1 MATMITGEHQE
12 SEPLRILYQDDH
24 LVAMHKPSGMLVH
37 PTKVDRH
44 EQRIALPLLR
54 DRIGQHLYPV
64 HRLDKPTSGVLVFA
78 LDPDTARELASAFQ
92 AHQVRKDYLAVVRGW
107 PPLGG
112 IIDQPLAPRDPDSRK
127 RKRRKAPQSAMTLY
141 HRLACT
147 SIPISV
153 DGRYTH
159 TRYSLVRLRPVTG
172 RRHQLRRHLKS
183 RNHPLIGDV
192 NYGKGIHN
200 RFFREQYGLGR
211 LMLCAVSLSFEHPVT
226 GEPLRIRTTPDEDF
240 TSVAEAV
247 GLHLGDWAGAGA
259 SAPEQ

>member
-1 MATMITGEHQE
+1 MATMITGERQE
-12 SEPLRILYQDDH
+12 SEPLRILYRDDH
-24 LVAMHKPSGMLVH
+24 LVAMYKPSGMLVH

-54 DRIGQHLYPV
+54 DRIGQYLYPV

-78 LDPDTARELASAFQ
+78 LDPDSARELANTFQ
-92 AHQVRKDYLAVVRGW
+92 AHQVRKDYLTVVRGW

-127 RKRRKAPQSAMTLY
+127 RKRHRVPQSAMTLY
-141 HRLACT
+141 HRQACT

-153 DGRYTH
+153 DGRYTN
-159 TRYSLVRLRPVTG
+159 TRYSLVRLRPITG

-200 RFFREQYGLGR
+200 RFFREQYGLNR

-226 GEPLRIRTTPDEDF
+226 GETLQIRATPDRDF
-240 TSVAEAV
+240 TDVADAV
-247 GLHLGDWAGAGA
+247 GLPLGEWRNPRD
-259 SAPEQ
+259 STPEE